1 MQPNPNLPKLPVTH
15 ESPVKAPVVKE
26 VLGVDAENVTLGWRF
41 PGASSPEE
49 DLLNLTGEIVNN
61 GKAGLLDVDLVQ
73 QQKVLSC
80 YAGTYGMADYNA
92 FVMSG
97 RPKQG
102 QTLDDV
108 KDLFLAEIEKLKKGD
123 FDEGLLEA
131 AINNYKLMQMYRL
144 DNNSSRADMFVSAFI
159 NGVDWKDEVAQFRM
173 RRKSTNLKLLLS

>member
-1 MQPNPNLPKLPVTH
+1 M
-15 ESPVKAPVVKE
+15 KE

-108 KDLFLAEIEKLKKGD
+108 KNLFLAEIEKLKKG
-123 FDEGLLEA
+123 G
-131 AINNYKLMQMYRL
+131 
-144 DNNSSRADMFVSAFI
+144 SA
-159 NGVDWKDEVAQFRM
+159 AQFFACFVAM
-173 RRKSTNLKLLLS
+173 DEFLGKSRYEQAYE